1 VGHGRQANYF
11 FRKKLMENNNRLFV
25 GSLPFRLTEQ
35 ELADHF
41 AQAGQVLSA
50 KIVLDKA
57 TGRSKGLGFVDMG
70 TPEEAAKA
78 ISMLNG
84 SDLGGRS
91 ISVDFAKP
99 QEPRAPRQGGSY

>member
-1 VGHGRQANYF
+1 
-11 FRKKLMENNNRLFV
+11 MNNKLFV
-25 GSLPFRLTEQ
+25 GSLPFRLSEQ

-50 KIVLDKA
+50 KIILDRA
-57 TGRSKGLGFVDMG
+57 TGRSKGFGFVEMG
-70 TPEEAAKA
+70 TPEEAEKA

-91 ISVDFAKP
+91 ISVDLAKP
-99 QEPRAPRQGGSY
+99 MEPRNPR

>member
-1 VGHGRQANYF
+1 
-11 FRKKLMENNNRLFV
+11 MNNKLFV

-41 AQAGQVLSA
+41 AQAGEVLSA
-50 KIVLDKA
+50 KIIMDKV
-57 TGRSKGLGFVDMG
+57 TGRSKGFGFVEMS
-70 TPEEAAKA
+70 TPEEAEKA

-91 ISVDFAKP
+91 ISADFAKP
-99 QEPRAPRQGGSY
+99 MEPRAPRQCGGDYRN